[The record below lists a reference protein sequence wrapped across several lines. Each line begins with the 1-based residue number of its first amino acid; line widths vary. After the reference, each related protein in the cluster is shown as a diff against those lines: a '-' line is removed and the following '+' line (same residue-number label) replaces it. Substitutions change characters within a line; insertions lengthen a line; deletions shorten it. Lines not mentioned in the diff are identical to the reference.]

1 MKKNLFFTITTLVL
15 TLAFFGCSNSLSERE
30 DTENSTESNV
40 PLKISLLKN
49 NGRYVCALEG
59 GWSLSD
65 IKNWTLTFKNKN
77 TGDVEIGYYD
87 ADGYTVT
94 HEKSP
99 TVNVTYDE
107 ESCAFSILKI
117 GTGAYLVEL
126 EGTPAKEENASTV
139 PYTVYGRVGNLEI
152 RENNQTCKK
161 TVLLELKKKGRGS
174 MHISLTPADTENFK
188 VSADYAEK
196 IVANLRSYSSSYMNI
211 TLPLT
216 AVDTIDTTEVN
227 FFVKKT
233 DPTCYE
239 IYVPSLTSGYY
250 SLYFTCKNSEVQ
262 TKYYVPT
269 SKQMIEVADGIETTA
284 DIPFYCAAEKCY
296 YATND
301 ETYTQ
306 KNGLAETSKKE
317 INALLNTICSTLEE
331 YSYVTVYMDG
341 NAPILQTST
350 IKAVQQKLSSLNYNA
365 QVLINTSK
373 EETESSIIF
382 EATPDTTDDGTTVQE
397 VNTIIQ
403 KDVTIKATETDTT
416 VDLTKINNPSSDGTT
431 YTDITI
437 TLVDGATLTTESLNM
452 QGSKKLYLSLSTSDG
467 KDNLS
472 AYTDKAMLLVKA
484 DSNNNAASCVE
495 LKSESYKA
503 YFKTDSETSQTSVY
517 AQLIGNA
524 TTTLASIAESA
535 SIAATA
541 SDGTNYTTAIPY
553 SSSTVTFSLSG
564 VTSEITT
571 YSWLLNGNAVGKDST
586 MSFIPTESNYVTV
599 NEENTVCLN
608 VLIEDT
614 WYSSEF
620 KFTFISADYSRA
632 VYVATSSGSPTGIYE
647 IEYNNAS
654 ATKGTSLGSISYYD
668 AYTFDDLQNLWI
680 VQRNA
685 TTSETESSS
694 TTYNLHLIKQ
704 SKSVSTG
711 SFEKTEEPSNITE
724 YDFSDISLANTS
736 YMDIA
741 YDTKKDMLYVLV
753 TAGTST
759 DSSTTYTSTVYAFY
773 PSLLN
778 TTTTSDMYY
787 SVEIP
792 TSTYKTALS
801 TVQTTLSSLGVSMD
815 FIFTKLA
822 VYDNTVYMADKS
834 YNVFKLANFTKDT
847 AASIT
852 PTWVANLQS
861 SLNIKNPTST
871 DDSGNVTTTNTDAT
885 DALTLTDIQIG
896 DGLGGDTSNLYV
908 LIRQYTSDCVQYSAD
923 KTYYSRGALCKI
935 DSSNKVSTYGFS
947 ATTTTDT
954 KNTSK
959 TIVFYTPGKSP
970 TNIEFYG
977 PLYFAALTPKK
988 LVIADDGFYYTNEG
1002 ENGTI
1007 TNKDGFLLFDIEA
1020 TTNQLTR
1027 ASAEIS
1033 IGIPNVTSYAKEG
1046 FD

>member
-94 HEKSP
+94 HEKNA

-107 ESCAFSILKI
+107 ENRAFSILKI

-250 SLYFTCKNSEVQ
+250 SLYFTCENSKVQ

-284 DIPFYCAAEKCY
+284 AIPFYCAAEKCY

-331 YSYVTVYMDG
+331 YSYVTVYMDS

-437 TLVDGATLTTESLNM
+437 TLVDGATLTTESLDM
-452 QGSKKLYLSLSTSDG
+452 QGSKKLYLSLSTSDD

-484 DSNNNAASCVE
+484 DSNNNAAACVE

-517 AQLIGNA
+517 AQLIGNT

-553 SSSTVTFSLSG
+553 SSAPVTFSLSG

-608 VLIEDT
+608 VLIDDT

-632 VYVATSSGSPTGIYE
+632 VYKSSNDGTPYLYEVDYEDSSSDPSCLTSITVD
-647 IEYNNAS
+647 EYY
-654 ATKGTSLGSISYYD
+654 TV
-668 AYTFDDLQNLWI
+668 YTFDDEQNLWI
-680 VQRNA
+680 ASKNED
-685 TTSETESSS
+685 TSNN
-694 TTYNLHLIKQ
+694 TYNLHLAKQ
-704 SKSVSTG
+704 AKSVSNP
-711 SFEKTEEPSNITE
+711 SFNNQSNFVE
-724 YDFSDISLANTS
+724 YNLTDISLS
-736 YMDIA
+736 DSGYLDIA
-741 YDTKKDMLYVLV
+741 YDVKNKIIYVLV
-753 TAGTST
+753 TNATTSSGT
-759 DSSTTYTSTVYAFY
+759 TTYSSTVYAFK
-773 PSLLN
+773 PETL
-778 TTTTSDMYY
+778 TSSSTGAIS
-787 SVEIP
+787 SVDISNP
-792 TSTYKTALS
+792 
-801 TVQTTLSSLGVSMD
+801 LSSETISVA
-815 FIFTKLA
+815 FTKIAVCDSCVYLA
-822 VYDNTVYMADKS
+822 DAS
-834 YNVFKLANFTKDT
+834 FNVFKVVIVTGYPLD
-847 AASIT
+847 
-852 PTWVANLQS
+852 S
-861 SLNIKNPTST
+861 SLIKNL
-871 DDSGNVTTTNTDAT
+871 AT
-885 DALTLTDIQIG
+885 ELKITEGTARLSLTDMQIG
-896 DGLGGDTSNLYV
+896 DGLGNDSENLYV
-908 LIRQYTSDCVQYSAD
+908 LIRQISSSVSAPSSSDNSY
-923 KTYYSRGALCKI
+923 TYYSRGALCKI
-935 DSSNKVSTYGFS
+935 NTSSNEVTSYGFVEDKL
-947 ATTTTDT
+947 TDT
-954 KNTSK
+954 LNTTGSAS
-959 TIVFYTPGKSP
+959 FYCPSQNPSST
-970 TNIEFYG
+970 EFYG
-977 PLYFAALTPKK
+977 PICFAALCPNK
-988 LVIADDGFYYTNEG
+988 LVIADDGFYYDDQKITVSEKAY
-1002 ENGTI
+1002 NGQI
-1007 TNKDGFLLFDIEA
+1007 VNKDGIYLFDIE
-1020 TTNQLTR
+1020 NSQLSR
-1027 ASAEIS
+1027 KDCSIQIS
-1033 IGIPNVTSYAKEG
+1033 KPDVSGYYME
-1046 FD
+1046 